1 MKNFIIL
8 FFIPLFSFTQGWKPL
23 TSEEYNNIKSLK
35 IGYSTISGYPA
46 YDHPELNN
54 SLYTKMLSESLLNYG
69 LTIYEIFHQ
78 TKIKVLLQSFHRQ
91 IPDQAFGDNFDNFLL
106 K

>member
-1 MKNFIIL
+1 MDACRETSSSTI
-8 FFIPLFSFTQGWKPL
+8 SKPNVSDL
-23 TSEEYNNIKSLK
+23 KSLK
-35 IGYSTISGYPA
+35 LGYSTLSGYPA

-54 SLYTKMLSESLLNYG
+54 SLYTKILSESLLNSD

-91 IPDQAFGDNFDNFLL
+91 VPDQAFGDDVENFQI

>member
-1 MKNFIIL
+1 VKNFIIL

-46 YDHPELNN
+46 YDHPELN
-54 SLYTKMLSESLLNYG
+54 
-69 LTIYEIFHQ
+69 
-78 TKIKVLLQSFHRQ
+78 
-91 IPDQAFGDNFDNFLL
+91 
-106 K
+106 